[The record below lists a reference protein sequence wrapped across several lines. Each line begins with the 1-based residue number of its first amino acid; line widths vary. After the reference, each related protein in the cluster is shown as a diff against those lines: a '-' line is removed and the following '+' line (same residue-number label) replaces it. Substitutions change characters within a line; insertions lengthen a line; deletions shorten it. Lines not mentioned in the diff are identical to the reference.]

1 MIMPILIIVLSVS
14 LIVSVIKWASYYY
27 ACCALMFYLETKYG
41 EQLSG
46 GDIKDILLER
56 GWKRMAAED
65 WEQQSEKRKRRAELV
80 TLIVSITAIIL
91 SVSVIVW
98 TLSR

>member
-1 MIMPILIIVLSVS
+1 
-14 LIVSVIKWASYYY
+14 
-27 ACCALMFYLETKYG
+27 
-41 EQLSG
+41 
-46 GDIKDILLER
+46 
-56 GWKRMAAED
+56 MAAED

-98 TLSR
+98 TLLQ

>member
-1 MIMPILIIVLSVS
+1 MIMPILIIFLSVS

-46 GDIKDILLER
+46 GDIKEILLER
-56 GWKRMAAED
+56 GRKRMEVED
-65 WEQQSEKRKRRAELV
+65 WEQQLEKRKRRAELV
-80 TLIVSITAIIL
+80 TLIASIAAIIL
-91 SVSVIVW
+91 SVFAIVW

>member
-46 GDIKDILLER
+46 GDIKEILLER
-56 GWKRMAAED
+56 GRKRMEVED
-65 WEQQSEKRKRRAELV
+65 WEQQLEKRKRRAELV
-80 TLIVSITAIIL
+80 TLIASIAAIIL
-91 SVSVIVW
+91 SVFAIVW

>member
-46 GDIKDILLER
+46 GDIKEILLER
-56 GWKRMAAED
+56 GRKRMEVED
-65 WEQQSEKRKRRAELV
+65 WEQQLEKRRRRAELV
-80 TLIVSITAIIL
+80 TLIASIAAIIL
-91 SVSVIVW
+91 SVFAIVW

>member
-1 MIMPILIIVLSVS
+1 MIMPILIIVLSVL

-27 ACCALMFYLETKYG
+27 ACCALMYYLETKHG
-41 EQLSG
+41 EQLNG

-91 SVSVIVW
+91 SVSVIIW
-98 TLSR
+98 TLLQ

>member
-27 ACCALMFYLETKYG
+27 ACCALMFYLETKYD
-41 EQLSG
+41 EQLDG
-46 GDIKDILLER
+46 GDIKEILLER
-56 GWKRMAAED
+56 GRKRMEVED
-65 WEQQSEKRKRRAELV
+65 WEQQLEKRKRRAELV
-80 TLIVSITAIIL
+80 TLIASIAAIIL
-91 SVSVIVW
+91 SVFAIVW